1 MERFGTRVVFSRYR
15 VWILSGACLALVTGC
30 RSDRPATI
38 PVSGRITFDGKAPPT
53 AGTLYFTIDAPAE
66 GFPRRP
72 TLAKFD
78 ERGRFRVTTWDRG
91 DGLMPGR
98 YKITVECWEITPELG
113 GAEGKSFVPKKY
125 QDPTITD
132 LAVDIAPDDRSRT
145 LELNVA
151 R

>member
-1 MERFGTRVVFSRYR
+1 MEQPGTRMVSSEYR
-15 VWILSGACLALVTGC
+15 IWILFAACLALVAGC

-38 PVSGRITFDGKAPPT
+38 PVSGRITFDGADPPA

-78 ERGRFRVTTWDRG
+78 QRGRFRVTTWDRG

-98 YKITVECWEITPELG
+98 YKITVECWEIPPELG
-113 GAEGKSFVPKKY
+113 GAEGKSYVPPRN
-125 QDPTITD
+125 QDPTSTD
-132 LAVDIAPDDRSRT
+132 LTVEIAPDDRART
-145 LELNVA
+145 LDLNIV

>member
-1 MERFGTRVVFSRYR
+1 MWTFFGKYPIGVF
-15 VWILSGACLALVTGC
+15 AAAFLAVAAGC

-38 PVSGRITFDGKAPPT
+38 PVSGRITFDGEAPPA
-53 AGTLYFTIDAPAE
+53 AGTLYFTIDAPAD

-91 DGLMPGR
+91 DGLVPGR
-98 YKITVECWEITPELG
+98 YKVRVECWEIPPELG
-113 GAEGKSFVPKKY
+113 GTEGKSYVPAKY
-125 QDPTITD
+125 QCPTTTD
-132 LAVDIAPDDRSRT
+132 LVVEIAPDDRSRT
-145 LELNVA
+145 LELNLA